1 MPFFIIF
8 NHPLIR
14 NRNDRAAAVRVEGRM
29 WALINGV
36 YLSVVLRAF
45 IAGPLVLSYPDLH
58 VLDAR
63 VLVTLHNRIIQIMH
77 CLSPTASFF

>member
-1 MPFFIIF
+1 
-8 NHPLIR
+8 
-14 NRNDRAAAVRVEGRM
+14 M

-77 CLSPTASFF
+77 CFGPDKPVELVKVELIIPIVDKIIKVVV